1 MNIDQWPRRRSAFV
15 DLPLV
20 MMPVNSLLR
29 ITLDAMKKP
38 CSLGQMPDLSLT
50 RSELGDL
57 IAYIES
63 MR

>member
-1 MNIDQWPRRRSAFV
+1 
-15 DLPLV
+15 
-20 MMPVNSLLR
+20 
-29 ITLDAMKKP
+29 MKKP

-50 RSELGDL
+50 RSEVGDL